1 MAYKD
6 LENVNSIIRNC
17 TKCILHENRKN
28 AVCGIGSL
36 TPDVFLIGEAPG
48 RSEDENG
55 IPFSGRS
62 GNLLR
67 KSLAN
72 TGITEHG
79 FYITNSVKCR
89 PPNNVKPNK
98 KSLEICNEYLKFEIE
113 LLRPSVIIP
122 LGNTSL
128 TALSLITGSKYG
140 NISGIIGKKFEWKG
154 TLILPQFHPAA
165 VLRDMKRLEKFNNV
179 FLEVTKILKN

>member
-1 MAYKD
+1 MVYDD
-6 LENVNSIIRNC
+6 LENMNSIIRNC

-36 TPDVFLIGEAPG
+36 APEVFLIGEAPG

-67 KSLAN
+67 KSLAD
-72 TGITEHG
+72 TSITEHA

-89 PPNNVKPNK
+89 PPNNEKPK
-98 KSLEICNEYLKFEIE
+98 RESMKICNEYLKSEIQ
-113 LLRPSVIIP
+113 LLRPKVIIA

-128 TALSLITGSKYG
+128 TALSLITGTKYG
-140 NISGIIGKKFEWKG
+140 NISEMIGKKFEWNG
-154 TLILPQFHPAA
+154 TLIFPQFHPAA
-165 VLRDMKRLEKFNNV
+165 VLRNMKRLDIFNNV
-179 FLEVTKILKN
+179 FLEVTKILRN